1 MQQQKHS
8 KPKAYQIPNQKPPNI
23 KRDIKIN
30 FLKITKSQN
39 KTATKKT
46 IIRTYTRKIIEKN
59 HPIFER

>member
-1 MQQQKHS
+1 MQQHKHLKH
-8 KPKAYQIPNQKPPNI
+8 KPYQIPNQNPPNI
-23 KRDIKIN
+23 KRNIKIN

-39 KTATKKT
+39 KTTTKKT